1 MSNSFSATLGNIKDV
16 NIKVLDIIESFDKS
30 KNYIIYTIDLDD
42 ENIYAS
48 IIKQNKEGI
57 ILNPVKTEEE
67 IKFIEKKIK
76 HFKGDLVYG

>member
-1 MSNSFSATLGNIKDV
+1 MSNKFSATLGNIKDV

-76 HFKGDLVYG
+76 HFEGDLVYG